1 MKCANCGAEVPG
13 NSIFCIACGSRVE
26 APAALCGKCRQP
38 LAPGAQFCIN
48 CGTPVLSVPAAPVQ
62 AGPAC
67 TQCGA
72 QIQPG
77 TVFCPKCGA
86 RQAAAPAYAPPPAA
100 AYAPP
105 PAASYPAP
113 QPYAQQPYAQP
124 PYGQPQY
131 GQPPYANPYAGPYAQ
146 QMPAGQ
152 PPRKKKGL
160 LVALI
165 IILAVLL
172 AGGGIYA
179 LFGRTIKRAIMGP
192 KATYLSIEGKAL
204 KEQADDLV
212 EDLVAYGNRE
222 ERPEMG
228 GSIIDVNLE
237 LDAEALGM
245 DATTAA
251 AIKNITIKST
261 MMYDRSGEKPL
272 FYDKLDLLAS
282 DEPLMTM
289 EGYYDKDQLVIG
301 FPDILDKALVATS
314 EDISGLLGTAG
325 VDSTQAGTGL
335 SIVSSLTGL
344 DLGIDE
350 AEMKSAMNKIVDIM
364 LDNIDETEFKAGQ
377 PLEAGGVSAEYD
389 LYTITIGKE
398 SARQMILDILA
409 LMREDEQFYNIASQ
423 IAAYSATAS
432 GSTDSEM
439 TLDEF
444 QTAIDDMI
452 SEVETPDPEE
462 QDFTLVQKL
471 YVDKN
476 DEVFGRDIMITDTD
490 GSTLLH
496 FMLANPVDGSSEAVN
511 ILVEAEGSAY
521 EYLSSYQV
529 NEDRKTG
536 TATLTAD
543 GSEVMSVSFED
554 LILVYKEDGSMDKI
568 LGTLDFSLTI
578 PDTGVETTIPAPTGF
593 SFSGVMDGDRY
604 VMSIGVD
611 KMFSIAVGI
620 EEIAAGDVQ
629 LPSYDPDNL
638 VSVSDTTALGEL
650 ITPDVQTKL
659 MDIVAQLGL
668 MPAE

>member
-26 APAALCGKCRQP
+26 TPAAICGKCRQP

-48 CGTPVLSVPAAPVQ
+48 CGTPVLSVPAVPAAQVQ

-100 AYAPP
+100 AYPSPQPIAQ
-105 PAASYPAP
+105 
-113 QPYAQQPYAQP
+113 QPYAQQPYGQP
-124 PYGQPQY
+124 PY
-131 GQPPYANPYAGPYAQ
+131 GQPPYANPYAAPYGQ

-204 KEQADDLV
+204 KDQAADLV
-212 EDLVAYGNRE
+212 DDLVAYGNRE
-222 ERPEMG
+222 ERPEIG
-228 GSIIDVNLE
+228 GSIIDVNLD

-245 DATTAA
+245 DATTAN

-325 VDSTQAGTGL
+325 VDSTQAGNGL
-335 SIVSSLTGL
+335 SVVSSLTGF

-350 AEMKSAMNKIVDIM
+350 TEMKSAMNKIVDIM
-364 LDNIDETEFKAGQ
+364 LDNIDETEFEAGQ
-377 PLEAGGVSAEYD
+377 TLEAGDVSAEYD
-389 LYTITIGKE
+389 LYTITIEKE
-398 SARQMILDILA
+398 SARQMILDILE
-409 LMREDEQFYNIASQ
+409 LVRDDEQFYSLASQ
-423 IAAYSATAS
+423 IDTYIATANGT
-432 GSTDSEM
+432 GSSEL
-439 TLDEF
+439 TLEKYQSEID
-444 QTAIDDMI
+444 QAISD
-452 SEVETPDPEE
+452 VETPDSTET
-462 QDFTLVQKL
+462 DFTLVQQV

-490 GSTLLH
+490 GKTLLH
-496 FMLANPVDGSSEAVN
+496 FMLANPVDGSSEGVHMV
-511 ILVEAEGSAY
+511 IEAEDSTY
-521 EYLSSYQV
+521 DYLSTFEV
-529 NEDRKTG
+529 KDEKKTG

-578 PDTGVETTIPAPTGF
+578 PETDVETTIPAPTGF

-611 KMFSIAVGI
+611 SMFSIAVGI
-620 EEIAAGDVQ
+620 EEISAGDVQ

-638 VSVSDTTALGEL
+638 VSISDTTALSEL